1 MSYNSGAE
9 AEISPDLVFDLLSS
23 QRRRMILYYL
33 HQGDG
38 TATVNEISK
47 EIAAMENDVPVDE
60 LTRQQ
65 QKRVYVSLYQTHLPK
80 LAQAG
85 VIDYDRE
92 NGTVSLTDRVQE
104 IDTYLVD
111 GGQTGYP
118 WAYHYL
124 ALAIGGAALLV
135 LSFAGVPGFAAI
147 PTVWLGLVVTAAFGL
162 SAIWQY
168 LEVRRQ
174 RREIPAKLT
183 EERR

>member
-1 MSYNSGAE
+1 MSYNPDAE
-9 AEISPDLVFDLLSS
+9 TEISPDLVFDLLSS

-33 HQGDG
+33 HQQEG

-47 EIAAMENDVPVDE
+47 EIASMENDVPVED

-104 IDTYLVD
+104 IDTYLVE
-111 GGQTGYP
+111 GGQAGYP
-118 WAYHYL
+118 WAFHYL
-124 ALAIGGAALLV
+124 VLAVVGASLLV
-135 LSFAGVPGFAAI
+135 LSFAGI
-147 PTVWLGLVVTAAFGL
+147 PVVASIPPLWIGLLVTAAFGL

-168 LEVRRQ
+168 VEFRRRQ
-174 RREIPAKLT
+174 REIPAKLT
-183 EERR
+183 RERR